1 MKRTE
6 KQYAKI
12 QTYNLKELSALYRV
26 CTKTMKRMIDKLKD
40 QLGDRGNRRLYF
52 VNEVE
57 IIFNAYGIPEIQQ
70 LIQQEPILSKTA

>member
-40 QLGDRGNRRLYF
+40 QLGDRGTRRLYF
-52 VNEVE
+52 VYEVE
-57 IIFNAYGIPEIQQ
+57 LIFNAYGIPEVQQ
-70 LIQQEPILSKTA
+70 SNQPEPILNNAA

>member
-1 MKRTE
+1 MNRKV

-26 CTKTMKRMIDKLKD
+26 CTKTMKRMINKLKD

-70 LIQQEPILSKTA
+70 PVQQETIFNHAA